1 MEMEELKSIPF
12 DVDYVDL
19 HREFTYEERGS
30 YYPATFDEKDLMP
43 CETLYNVF
51 DGECVTHEID
61 GDDNAMGFIAGIP
74 THAVAEY
81 NKVRITMCN
90 TLGSARLFYKWKNA
104 VMENFFGF
112 EDLDSPELN
121 TTIYD
126 KQNDMFVWC
135 YQICF
140 DTIVLEH
147 YHNQKYGEK

>member
-1 MEMEELKSIPF
+1 MEMEELKSIPV
-12 DVDYVDL
+12 DIDYVDL
-19 HREFTYEERGS
+19 HREFTYEERGL

-61 GDDNAMGFIAGIP
+61 GDDNAMGFIAGLP

-81 NKVRITMCN
+81 NRLVVSLVNGLYCN
-90 TLGSARLFYKWKNA
+90 RDLRNWEWA

-112 EDLDSPELN
+112 EDGEVELN
-121 TTIYD
+121 TVIYD
-126 KQNDMFVWC
+126 KQNDLFVWC
-135 YQICF
+135 YKIGS

-147 YHNQKYGEK
+147 YHNQKYGE